1 MTGGSPRKSLGFL
14 EAMIYG
20 GLVVGALDLV
30 DAFFFYGWIRGA
42 SPVRIFQSIAAGL
55 LGRASYQGG
64 AASALLG
71 LLIQFVN
78 AFLIVSIYGLA
89 SRAIPA
95 LTRHPFVLGAL
106 YGCGAHLVMFFVVV
120 PLSRAGTPHSTWPV
134 MINGLIGHALFV
146 GIPSALFARASRRG
160 ARGALPLLNDA
171 AQAGGVPAGL

>member
-1 MTGGSPRKSLGFL
+1 MTRGAPRRRLGFL

-30 DAFFFYGWIRGA
+30 DAFFFYGWIKGV

-55 LGRASYQGG
+55 LGRASYQDG

-71 LLIQFVN
+71 LLLQFVN

-95 LTRHPFVLGAL
+95 LTRHPIVLGAL

-134 MINGLIGHALFV
+134 MINGLVGHALLV
-146 GIPSALFARASRRG
+146 GIPSALFARASMG
-160 ARGALPLLNDA
+160 AGEALSPPDEP
-171 AQAGGVPAGL
+171 AGTAGVPVRS

>member
-1 MTGGSPRKSLGFL
+1 MTPSAPRRRLGFL

-30 DAFFFYGWIRGA
+30 DAFFFYGWIKGI

-55 LGRASYQGG
+55 LGRASYQDG

-71 LLIQFVN
+71 FLLQFVN
-78 AFLIVSIYGLA
+78 AFLIVSVYGLA
-89 SRAIPA
+89 SRMIPA
-95 LTRHPFVLGAL
+95 LTRYPIALGAL

-146 GIPSALFARASRRG
+146 GIPSALFARASLRSAG
-160 ARGALPLLNDA
+160 EALPPRDEPTE
-171 AQAGGVPAGL
+171 AGGVPVRS

>member
-1 MTGGSPRKSLGFL
+1 MTEAAPRRRLGLL

-42 SPVRIFQSIAAGL
+42 SPVRIFQSIAAGI
-55 LGRASYQGG
+55 LGRASYQDG

-78 AFLIVSIYGLA
+78 GFLIVSIYGLA

-95 LTRHPFVLGAL
+95 LTRHPFILGAL

-146 GIPSALFARASRRG
+146 GIPSALFARAALRG
-160 ARGALPLLNDA
+160 AGEASSPLDDPA
-171 AQAGGVPAGL
+171 GAGGVPVRP